1 MTHRRAIGV
10 LLILLVVP
18 SSMAGAIWLER
29 VLIANWAVA
38 RILDGRGLGPARP
51 GIETIGLDRATLR
64 GLSLCGG
71 AFKAQAV
78 TVRYDLPALVRLHF
92 SSVIVAGLQGAVQM
106 QEDGLALGPCRVGS
120 GSSAGGTGTEVDEL
134 RLDDAHLVVSGQGGS
149 AEASLSASL
158 SLAGGAIEGRVLD
171 ARISTPLGGAERQLR
186 ITAHAFSVA
195 PEASGGVR
203 LLFDA
208 TSLAVANL
216 PIEAR
221 GIAGALVWSSGHAD
235 ARMTIN
241 ELTGR
246 KAPTG
251 ITPLALDA
259 EASLAGRHLRF
270 AVHAA
275 GPGDRV
281 ALKISGRYALDEG
294 SGTAELGLGP
304 VALGEGGPEAA
315 ALVSVLGGG
324 LEIKA
329 GSLSVTGSLRFSAAG
344 LVPDLLVR
352 IKDVGFDAAGAEVH
366 KLSGAVRLTRLWPPA
381 TAPHQQISASVVVA
395 GLPPAGLHI
404 EGQLTTR
411 PALSIEDARL
421 QVAGGTVSAE
431 PFNVDPTA
439 LRISTALK
447 LENMDLAEII
457 RLLNISGL
465 VGSGRLSGRVPLTI
479 AQGRV
484 SIGQARLAAAAPGV
498 IRYDPKRLPPE
509 LAGAGPSLSLALEA
523 LRDFHYDTLT
533 LELQKAAEGRG
544 TVLLHLNGKNPAV
557 LNGQV
562 FHFNIRVE
570 SDFDRLAE
578 LALINLSS
586 VQTLLRQAEQRG
598 VQ

>member
-18 SSMAGAIWLER
+18 STVAGAIWLER
-29 VLIANWAVA
+29 VSIANWAVA

-71 AFKAQAV
+71 AFKARAV
-78 TVRYDLPALVRLHF
+78 TVRFDLPALARLHF
-92 SSVIVAGLQGAVQM
+92 STVVVAGLQGVIQT
-106 QEDGLALGPCRVGS
+106 QEDGLALGSCRVGS
-120 GSSAGGTGTEVDEL
+120 GGSAGGTGIEVDEL

-149 AEASLSASL
+149 TEASLSASF
-158 SLAGGAIEGRVLD
+158 SLAGGAIEGRALD
-171 ARISTPLGGAERQLR
+171 ARISTPLGGVERQLR
-186 ITAHAFSVA
+186 IAARQFSVA

-221 GIAGALVWSSGHAD
+221 GVAGALVWSSGHAD

-241 ELTGR
+241 ELTSR
-246 KAPTG
+246 EVPAA
-251 ITPLALDA
+251 IMPLTLDA
-259 EASLAGRHLRF
+259 EASLAGGQLRF
-270 AVHAA
+270 AAHAA

-281 ALKISGRYALDEG
+281 AVKINGRYALDEG
-294 SGTAELGLGP
+294 SGTAELSLGP
-304 VALGEGGPEAA
+304 VVLSEGRPEAA
-315 ALVSVLGGG
+315 ALASALGGA

-329 GSLSVTGSLRFSAAG
+329 GALSVKGSLRFSAAG
-344 LVPDLLVR
+344 LVPDLVVR
-352 IKDVGFDAAGAEVH
+352 IKDVGFDAAGVEVR

-381 TAPHQQISASVVVA
+381 TAPHQEISASIVVA

-421 QVAGGTVSAE
+421 EVAGGTVSAE
-431 PFNVDPTA
+431 PFSVDPAA
-439 LRISTALK
+439 LQISTALK

-465 VGSGRLSGRVPLTI
+465 AGKGRLSGRVPLTI
-479 AQGRV
+479 AQGKV
-484 SIGQARLAAAAPGV
+484 SIGQARLAADAPGV

-523 LRDFHYDTLT
+523 LRDFHYDALT

-544 TVLLHLNGKNPAV
+544 TVLLHLNGQNPAV
-557 LNGQV
+557 LNSQI

-586 VQTLLRQAEQRG
+586 VQTLLRQAAQ
-598 VQ
+598 